1 MNNFPSPNSTHN
13 QPKQTM
19 TTSLNRFRILAA
31 LLAARFPSRRPVFA
45 NIAQG
50 THAGY
55 LTVTAASAFGSK
67 YLLAKADSTA
77 GEIDVCGAGDC
88 PVGVAGDEADEGDP
102 LALKI
107 LGVNPQSVL
116 VAASGTIPSESYL
129 YTAANGEVQ
138 AEPTTAG
145 TYYLVGRALTAAT
158 AAGDIIEAET
168 CLPVKLIV
176 LAKPSSTV
184 AAINALT
191 FSSTPTQAQV
201 QALQTAVATLAGD
214 FLAVTGAAAS
224 PALLKVLTS

>member
-1 MNNFPSPNSTHN
+1 
-13 QPKQTM
+13 M
-19 TTSLNRFRILAA
+19 TTTLLRFRAWCA
-31 LLAARFPSRRPVFA
+31 LLAARGPSLRPVFA
-45 NIAQG
+45 NVAQG

-55 LTVTAASAFGSK
+55 VTVTAASAFSGK
-67 YLLAKADSTA
+67 YLLAKADATA
-77 GEIDVCGAGDC
+77 GEVDPCGASNC
-88 PVGVAGDEADEGDP
+88 PVGIATDEADEGDP

-116 VAASGTIPSESYL
+116 VTASGALAAGAYL

-138 AEPTTAG
+138 GEPTTAG

-158 AAGDIIEAET
+158 AAGDLIEAET
-168 CLPVKLIV
+168 CVPVQLIV

-201 QALQTAVATLAGD
+201 QALQAAVATLAGD
-214 FLAVTGAAAS
+214 FLALTGADAA
-224 PALLKVLTS
+224 PTLVKVLAS